1 MYNYL
6 INKSQIK
13 KIKTNNLFNFPL
25 KKKNKLKLKLNT
37 STLNAKLNNKKYSSF
52 DYFYWKYIYG
62 DFVIS
67 KFINFLVKSGYK
79 NRAIKFFFKAL
90 LNLKNKFGINP
101 ILLIK
106 YIVLK
111 RNVLHKV
118 TKKKVK
124 QKTFY
129 SLRLLDFE
137 KQISNTIKKI
147 MELIL
152 FLKEKKKVKLWQSI
166 FLVLLNFSILKNKKK
181 NINNFKYDT
190 VNYNINTSKVLK
202 TFSLLRIFS
211 IVRSKFLRLYLS
223 LKSSIFLLSK
233 VFLFLHKYK
242 KYISTNIT
250 NLSLNNINSIFS
262 LLSFNK
268 NLYFYLTVIKYRL
281 VYLNTKFIL
290 KLKKYRNKIRR
301 FFYSFKR
308 LKNKHLLNRI
318 DLFRKRKYKKKML
331 LKNKTLLRNKYRQH
345 FLTRFFF
352 KDLSDLKK
360 ASKSKN
366 SFLNFKLRNK
376 KKKELSMGTRIHN
389 KHDVRLRHRKIFFR
403 VSKYGQVKK

>member
-1 MYNYL
+1 MFNYL
-6 INKSQIK
+6 INKSKLK
-13 KIKTNNLFNFPL
+13 KVKSTNLFNFPL
-25 KKKNKLKLKLNT
+25 KKRDRLKLRMNVRKPNV
-37 STLNAKLNNKKYSSF
+37 KKYSSF

-67 KFINFLVKSGYK
+67 KFINFLVKSGHK
-79 NRAIKFFFKAL
+79 NRAIKLFFKAL

-101 ILLIK
+101 ILLVK

-147 MELIL
+147 MELIF
-152 FLKEKKKVKLWQSI
+152 FLKNKKKIRLWQSI

-181 NINNFKYDT
+181 NIVPLKYDR
-190 VNYNINTSKVLK
+190 VNFNINVLKVLN
-202 TFSLLRIFS
+202 TFSSLRIFKK
-211 IVRSKFLRLYLS
+211 VRSKFLRLYLS
-223 LKSSIFLLSK
+223 LKGSIFLMRK
-233 VFLFLHKYK
+233 IFIFIYRFK
-242 KYISTNIT
+242 KY
-250 NLSLNNINSIFS
+250 LSLNLNTIQQNDLLNVLS

-268 NLYFYLTVIKYRL
+268 NLYFYLTCIKYRFAIL
-281 VYLNTKFIL
+281 HCKFVN
-290 KLKKYRNKIRR
+290 KLKKYRNKLRN

-331 LKNKTLLRNKYRQH
+331 LRNKTLLRSKFKQH
-345 FLTRFFF
+345 FLTRFFL
-352 KDLSDLKK
+352 KDLNDLKK

-376 KKKELSMGTRIHN
+376 KRKELSIGTRIHS

-403 VSKYGQVKK
+403 VSKYGQIKK

>member
-1 MYNYL
+1 MFNYL
-6 INKSQIK
+6 LNKSKAK
-13 KIKTNNLFNFPL
+13 KKVNVSNLFTFPM
-25 KKKNKLKLKLNT
+25 KKKHKLKLRTTVSRRSIKNI
-37 STLNAKLNNKKYSSF
+37 KKYSSF

-67 KFINFLVKSGYK
+67 KFINFLVKSGHK
-79 NRAIKFFFKAL
+79 NRAIKLFFKAL

-147 MELIL
+147 MELIF
-152 FLKEKKKVKLWQSI
+152 FLKNKKKIRLWQSI
-166 FLVLLNFSILKNKKK
+166 FLVLLNFSVLKNKKK
-181 NINNFKYDT
+181 TTSPLKYDT
-190 VNYNINTSKVLK
+190 LGFNTNVSKVLR
-202 TFSLLRIFS
+202 TFSLLRIFKR
-211 IVRSKFLRLYLS
+211 VRDKFLRIYLS
-223 LKSSIFLLSK
+223 LKGSIFLMNK
-233 VFLFLHKYK
+233 VFIFIFRFK
-242 KYISTNIT
+242 KYLKANLQYVSVSDLPNI
-250 NLSLNNINSIFS
+250 LH

-268 NLYFYLTVIKYRL
+268 NLYFYLTCMKYRL
-281 VYLNTKFIL
+281 AVLNSIFSD
-290 KLKKYRNKIRR
+290 KLKIYRNKLIS
-301 FFYSFKR
+301 FFSAFKR
-308 LKNKHLLNRI
+308 LKNRHLLNRI

-331 LKNKTLLRNKYRQH
+331 QRNKALLRSKYKQH

-376 KKKELSMGTRIHN
+376 KRKELSMGTRIHS

-403 VSKYGQVKK
+403 VSKHGQIKK

>member
-37 STLNAKLNNKKYSSF
+37 STLNAKINNKKYSSF

-137 KQISNTIKKI
+137 QQISNTIKKI

-190 VNYNINTSKVLK
+190 VNYNINT
-202 TFSLLRIFS
+202 F
-211 IVRSKFLRLYLS
+211 
-223 LKSSIFLLSK
+223 
-233 VFLFLHKYK
+233 
-242 KYISTNIT
+242 
-250 NLSLNNINSIFS
+250 
-262 LLSFNK
+262 
-268 NLYFYLTVIKYRL
+268 
-281 VYLNTKFIL
+281 
-290 KLKKYRNKIRR
+290 
-301 FFYSFKR
+301 
-308 LKNKHLLNRI
+308 
-318 DLFRKRKYKKKML
+318 
-331 LKNKTLLRNKYRQH
+331 
-345 FLTRFFF
+345 
-352 KDLSDLKK
+352 
-360 ASKSKN
+360 
-366 SFLNFKLRNK
+366 
-376 KKKELSMGTRIHN
+376 
-389 KHDVRLRHRKIFFR
+389 
-403 VSKYGQVKK
+403 

>member
-1 MYNYL
+1 MFNYL
-6 INKSQIK
+6 INKSKTK
-13 KIKTNNLFNFPL
+13 KVKLTNLFNFPL
-25 KKKNKLKLKLNT
+25 KKKHRLKLRVS
-37 STLNAKLNNKKYSSF
+37 STKTNVKKYSSF

-67 KFINFLVKSGYK
+67 KFINFLVKSGHK
-79 NRAIKFFFKAL
+79 NRAIKLFFKAL
-90 LNLKNKFGINP
+90 LNLKTKFGINP
-101 ILLIK
+101 ILLVK

-147 MELIL
+147 MELIF
-152 FLKEKKKVKLWQSI
+152 FLKAKKKVKLWQSI

-181 NINNFKYDT
+181 NASSFKYDH
-190 VNYNINTSKVLK
+190 VNFNINVSKVLK
-202 TFSLLRIFS
+202 TFSLLRIFKQ
-211 IVRSKFLRLYLS
+211 VRNKFLRLYLS
-223 LKSSIFLLSK
+223 LKGS
-233 VFLFLHKYK
+233 VFLMNKIFIFIYRFK
-242 KYISTNIT
+242 KYIGLHLDHI
-250 NLSLNNINSIFS
+250 NINNLPGILS

-268 NLYFYLTVIKYRL
+268 NLYFYLTCIKYRL
-281 VYLNTKFIL
+281 AILNSKFL
-290 KLKKYRNKIRR
+290 NKLKRYRNKLRN

-318 DLFRKRKYKKKML
+318 DLFRKRIYKKKML
-331 LKNKTLLRNKYRQH
+331 LKNKSLLRSKYKQH

-352 KDLSDLKK
+352 KDLSELKK

-376 KKKELSMGTRIHN
+376 KRKELSIGTRIHS

>member
-1 MYNYL
+1 MFNYL
-6 INKSQIK
+6 INKSKTK
-13 KIKTNNLFNFPL
+13 KVKLTNLFNFPL
-25 KKKNKLKLKLNT
+25 KKKHRLKLRASSSKTNV
-37 STLNAKLNNKKYSSF
+37 KKYSSF

-67 KFINFLVKSGYK
+67 KFINFLVKSGHK
-79 NRAIKFFFKAL
+79 NRAIKLFFKAL

-101 ILLIK
+101 ILLVK

-147 MELIL
+147 MELIF
-152 FLKEKKKVKLWQSI
+152 FLKSKKKVKLWQSI

-181 NINNFKYDT
+181 NVSSFKYDN
-190 VNYNINTSKVLK
+190 VNFNINVSKVLK
-202 TFSLLRIFS
+202 TFSLLRLFKQ
-211 IVRSKFLRLYLS
+211 VRNKFLRLYLS
-223 LKSSIFLLSK
+223 LKGSVFLMNK
-233 VFLFLHKYK
+233 VFIFIYRFK
-242 KYISTNIT
+242 KY
-250 NLSLNNINSIFS
+250 LSLHLEHVNLDNLPNILY

-268 NLYFYLTVIKYRL
+268 NLYFYLTCIKYRL
-281 VYLNTKFIL
+281 AILNSKFLNRL
-290 KLKKYRNKIRR
+290 KRYRNKLRN

-318 DLFRKRKYKKKML
+318 DLFRKRIYKKKML
-331 LKNKTLLRNKYRQH
+331 LKNKSLLRSKYKQH

-376 KKKELSMGTRIHN
+376 KRKELSIGTRIHS

>member
-1 MYNYL
+1 MFNYL
-6 INKSQIK
+6 LNKSKAK
-13 KIKTNNLFNFPL
+13 KVKLTNLFNFPL
-25 KKKNKLKLKLNT
+25 RKKYKLRLRT
-37 STLNAKLNNKKYSSF
+37 SISKSNVKKYSSF

-67 KFINFLVKSGYK
+67 KFINFLVKSGHK
-79 NRAIKFFFKAL
+79 NRAIKLFFKAL
-90 LNLKNKFGINP
+90 LNLKTKFGINP

-147 MELIL
+147 MELIF
-152 FLKEKKKVKLWQSI
+152 FLKNKKKIRLWQSI

-181 NINNFKYDT
+181 TASSLKYDT
-190 VNYNINTSKVLK
+190 LNFNINVSKVVR
-202 TFSLLRIFS
+202 TFALLRIFKK
-211 IVRSKFLRLYLS
+211 VRNKFLRLYLS
-223 LKSSIFLLSK
+223 LKGSVFLMKK
-233 VFLFLHKYK
+233 VFIFIFRFK
-242 KYISTNIT
+242 KYLGANLQYIS
-250 NLSLNNINSIFS
+250 INDLPSILY

-268 NLYFYLTVIKYRL
+268 NLYFYLTCMKYRL
-281 VYLNTKFIL
+281 AIINSIFIN
-290 KLKKYRNKIRR
+290 KLAKYRNKLRN
-301 FFYSFKR
+301 FFNSFKR

-318 DLFRKRKYKKKML
+318 DLFRKRKYKKRML
-331 LKNKTLLRNKYRQH
+331 LRNKSLLRNKYKQH

-376 KKKELSMGTRIHN
+376 KRKELSMGTRIHS

-403 VSKYGQVKK
+403 VSKHGQIKK

>member
-1 MYNYL
+1 MFNYL
-6 INKSQIK
+6 LNKSSSK
-13 KIKTNNLFNFPL
+13 KVKKVKSSNLFSFPL
-25 KKKNKLKLKLNT
+25 KKKYKLKLKLRLGKVN
-37 STLNAKLNNKKYSSF
+37 KKKYSSF

-67 KFINFLVKSGYK
+67 KFINFLVKSGHK
-79 NRAIKFFFKAL
+79 NRAIKLFFKAL
-90 LNLKNKFGINP
+90 LNLKSKFGINP

-137 KQISNTIKKI
+137 NQISNTIKKI
-147 MELIL
+147 MDLIF
-152 FLKEKKKVKLWQSI
+152 FLKGKKKIKLWQSI
-166 FLVLLNFSILKNKKK
+166 FLVLLNFSIVKNKKK
-181 NINNFKYDT
+181 STDSLKYDT
-190 VNYNINTSKVLK
+190 VNFNINVSKVLS
-202 TFSLLRIFS
+202 TFSLLRVFIAARKKYIRVYTRLKSSVFLLNKVFIF
-211 IVRSKFLRLYLS
+211 IYRFKRYLS
-223 LKSSIFLLSK
+223 L
-233 VFLFLHKYK
+233 
-242 KYISTNIT
+242 
-250 NLSLNNINSIFS
+250 NLSNINKSDIINILS

-268 NLYFYLTVIKYRL
+268 VLYFYLTVLKYRIAL
-281 VYLNTKFIL
+281 LNYKFVS
-290 KLKKYRNKIRR
+290 KLKRYRDKIRR

-318 DLFRKRKYKKKML
+318 DLFRKRKYKKKMML
-331 LKNKTLLRNKYRQH
+331 RNKLVLRNKYKQH

-352 KDLSDLKK
+352 KDLNDLKK

-366 SFLNFKLRNK
+366 GFLNFKLRNK
-376 KKKELSMGTRIHN
+376 KKKELSIGTRIHS

>member
-1 MYNYL
+1 MFNYL
-6 INKSQIK
+6 LDKSK
-13 KIKTNNLFNFPL
+13 KKKVKLTNLFNFPL
-25 KKKNKLKLKLNT
+25 KKKHKLKLRT
-37 STLNAKLNNKKYSSF
+37 SLLKKKSKKYSSF
-52 DYFYWKYIYG
+52 DYFYWKYVYG

-67 KFINFLVKSGYK
+67 KFINFLVKSGHK
-79 NRAIKFFFKAL
+79 NRAIKLFFKAL

-147 MELIL
+147 MELIF
-152 FLKEKKKVKLWQSI
+152 FLKKKKNIRLWQSI
-166 FLVLLNFSILKNKKK
+166 FLVLLNFSILKNKKSNIASFSYNISNF
-181 NINNFKYDT
+181 NIN
-190 VNYNINTSKVLK
+190 VAKVV
-202 TFSLLRIFS
+202 RIFS
-211 IVRSKFLRLYLS
+211 LFRFFKKVRDKFLVFYNL
-223 LKSSIFLLSK
+223 LKGSVFLMKK
-233 VFLFLHKYK
+233 VFIFIHRFK
-242 KYISTNIT
+242 KYLGSN
-250 NLSLNNINSIFS
+250 LNNINSYDLPNILY

-268 NLYFYLTVIKYRL
+268 TLYFYLTCIKYRL
-281 VYLNTKFIL
+281 AILNYICVS
-290 KLKKYRNKIRR
+290 KLQRYREKLLE
-301 FFYSFKR
+301 FFFSFKR
-308 LKNKHLLNRI
+308 LRNKHLLNRI
-318 DLFRKRKYKKKML
+318 DLFRKRKYKRKML
-331 LKNKTLLRNKYRQH
+331 LRNKVLLRNKYKQH

-352 KDLSDLKK
+352 KDLNDLKK

-376 KKKELSMGTRIHN
+376 KRKELAMGTRIHSS
-389 KHDVRLRHRKIFFR
+389 HDVRLRHRKIFFR
-403 VSKYGQVKK
+403 VSKHGQIKK